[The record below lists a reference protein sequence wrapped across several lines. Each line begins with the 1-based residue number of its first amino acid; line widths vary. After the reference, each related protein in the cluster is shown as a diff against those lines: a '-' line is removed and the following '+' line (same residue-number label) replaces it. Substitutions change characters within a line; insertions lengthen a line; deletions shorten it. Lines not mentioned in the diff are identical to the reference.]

1 MVNRQLELG
10 LGNPACCATAGRRR
24 RRGSRAHWW
33 FEQMRGLV
41 NNAPDWE
48 PAAPPEQAPRPT
60 AVQAESDPL
69 DSGGAA
75 RTTSPGPPTAISGS
89 EPALKA
95 PRWKFARTRRLLW
108 E

>member
-10 LGNPACCATAGRRR
+10 LGNPACRAVAGRRR
-24 RRGSRAHWW
+24 RSRARWW

-41 NNAPDWE
+41 NDAPDWE
-48 PAAPPEQAPRPT
+48 AAPPEHAPRPT
-60 AVQAESDPL
+60 PGQAESDPL
-69 DSGGAA
+69 ESGDVA
-75 RTTSPGPPTAISGS
+75 RTTSPGPPTASFGA